1 MNVDA
6 NYSMAHYIFAPSP
19 NFGISEHAFTT
30 WRNAF
35 TSEELTRIIDY
46 CDALPKEPAVVN
58 ADTQNPEIRT
68 SEISWIK
75 QNQDTEWIYDKLSYV
90 IRNLNGQFYN
100 FDMYGFTEDMQYTVY
115 DSSVTGH
122 YTWHQDYGAGVDGSL
137 PPRKLSLVLQLSDPS
152 EYEGGDLEILSSAQ
166 PSTVDKAK
174 GLIAVFP
181 SFMLHRVSPVT
192 KGIRKTIVIWATGPS
207 FK

>member
-1 MNVDA
+1 
-6 NYSMAHYIFAPSP
+6 MAHYIFAPSP

-35 TSEELTRIIDY
+35 TDEELTRIVDY
-46 CDALPKEPAVVN
+46 CDALPKQPAIVN
-58 ADTQNPEIRT
+58 VDTQDPEVRT
-68 SEISWIK
+68 SDVAWVG
-75 QNQDTEWIYDKLSYV
+75 QNQDTEWIYDKLSYI

-115 DSSVTGH
+115 NSSESGH
-122 YTWHQDYGAGVDGSL
+122 YTWHQDYGAGVSGSL

-152 EYEGGDLEILSSAQ
+152 EYEGGELEILSSAQ
-166 PSTVDKAK
+166 PVAVDKVK

-192 KGIRKTIVIWATGPS
+192 SGIRKTIVIWATGPS